1 MKKINLIYWNKSI
14 FGDQLSP
21 YIVSK
26 LSGETIRYKRGTAS
40 LRYSFKACLRN
51 TCPLD

>member
-1 MKKINLIYWNKSI
+1 MKKINLIYWNKSN
-14 FGDQLSP
+14 FGNQLSP

-26 LSGETIRYKRGTAS
+26 LSGETNRYKRGTAS